1 MIDIVNIGPNGARVF
16 ELEFKKHPESLMRL
30 HHPECGHCKAME
42 PEWKDLK
49 KELKNNYSNYSNY
62 NNNVGV
68 FDIHADALSN
78 INESAL
84 QGINGFPTIL
94 VIKGGKSIHYNGDR
108 SKDDMLK
115 FSLEHL
121 NIEKNKKKLIS
132 GRKNKKQKT
141 KKLKTKKQ
149 KTKKSNTK
157 KQKIKKRNTQ
167 K

>member
-30 HHPECGHCKAME
+30 HHPDCGHCQAME
-42 PEWKDLK
+42 PEWEDLK
-49 KELKNNYSNYSNY
+49 KELKNNYDNNN

-121 NIEKNKKKLIS
+121 NIKKNKKNLVG
-132 GRKNKKQKT
+132 GRKNKKRKT
-141 KKLKTKKQ
+141 
-149 KTKKSNTK
+149 
-157 KQKIKKRNTQ
+157 KKRNT
-167 K
+167 KKRKTKKRNTKKRNTKKRNTKKT